1 MKDYFQNI
9 DVERQKE
16 IDNCVSKLRN
26 CLSIIRGELDVTD
39 YSIIF
44 FFMHLKHVGLL
55 RILKT
60 ISEDI
65 NEEIFYDKNQKIFKA
80 RGTGKIRNSS
90 QLIKEEFI
98 KILSS
103 RETYNLPTEIYD
115 VFFNNEILNNP
126 EYYTNSH
133 QTIRQLS
140 KDLNLFEDR
149 VINRSSLL
157 IKFID
162 SILEINE
169 LENQDL
175 YPYIFDGLLYDL
187 TNQKGSFSDALLLEE
202 VSWYISFISRL
213 HNPNSVYNPFAGF
226 CSFNIFSDHRAKYFG
241 QEINQDTVAIGMLR
255 LMANECDPKQLQKSD
270 SMFEWNPQKKKYDLI
285 IFNPPF
291 FNGVDDRNKLLIS
304 LSKSLEDLSDNGK
317 LFCVMPIKL
326 LGRRSYRFVR
336 SLVDQD
342 LIESIISLPHNSH
355 YNTSIDSEVIIISK
369 SKQLKGSI
377 NFCKLDYWFDNKKR
391 YTKGARIQSFVKN
404 LPKDFPSKYVNE
416 ESSIVIS
423 NKELRE
429 EYDYDLSVGNK
440 LVKKFKGVRIGE
452 LLDNYRERGEY
463 KTNDYFIKIAD
474 LSSNINSFE
483 LELDK
488 MRSLDNDPKSLD
500 QTILGAHSGR
510 ANRRFVCLKED
521 VLLIANRH
529 LNLKP
534 SYYKNSD
541 KNVFLSTNVSAYTI
555 DKKKIL
561 PEFLIN
567 ELYSDTVN
575 AQIELLR
582 KGSTIPYIST
592 NDFLS
597 IRIELPDIN
606 EQKVIIN
613 ALNKRSSEIKKYQD
627 QIDLLEQESSDEVK
641 NKFIEEASL
650 RHSTGTARANLSS
663 YFKVLNK
670 FFSSDDNDILKVRN
684 LYKTKKG
691 NDLINVFDDMERDL
705 EFINSHIRKD
715 TLSDY
720 PLDYV
725 SLEDFLKCL
734 KECTIPDQ
742 KFEIKI
748 SDILFKSGEYI
759 ISNAED
765 EKKVIVPSSSNPMAS
780 YDGFIIRTNLDLIKT
795 VITNILT
802 NANKHAFDESSSKNT
817 VYFEGSLNHSWE
829 MSIEIGNN
837 GKPFEEGY
845 SKANFIA
852 IHNTTNKSIGKGMG
866 GYDIARHLKHL
877 DCNWDLDL
885 TNDLFPVI
893 FNLNFNV
900 IMQEAVD
907 DLKEIQDELEKED
920 GLSAEAIKDIK
931 QIQSEIDIENEVPI
945 EDLKQI
951 QSELEKEAGLSA
963 EEIEDIKQIQA
974 NMKKK

>member
-1 MKDYFQNI
+1 MKDFFQNI

-26 CLSIIRGELDVTD
+26 CLGIIRGKVEVQD
-39 YSIIF
+39 YSGIF
-44 FFMHLKHVGLL
+44 FLMHLKNIELL
-55 RILKT
+55 SILKEV
-60 ISEDI
+60 ISEPPL
-65 NEEIFYDKNQKIFKA
+65 FAFL
-80 RGTGKIRNSS
+80 GKQNSGERIRDEFLSRVPSS
-90 QLIKEEFI
+90 SKLK
-98 KILSS
+98 
-103 RETYNLPTEIYD
+103 LPITVCD
-115 VFFNNEILNNP
+115 NFFNNPII
-126 EYYTNSH
+126 EYRYKTVYGAGVGKMS
-133 QTIRQLS
+133 
-140 KDLNLFEDR
+140 
-149 VINRSSLL
+149 L
-157 IKFID
+157 IKNGELVIRFID
-162 SILEINE
+162 AILAIKE
-169 LENQDL
+169 LENQDI
-175 YPYIFDGLLYDL
+175 YADIFDGLLYDL
-187 TNQKGSFSDALLLEE
+187 TNQKRSFSDALLLEE
-202 VSWYISFISRL
+202 VSWYVTFISRL

-226 CSFNIFSDHRAKYFG
+226 CSFNIFSDHKAKYFG
-241 QEINQDTVAIGMLR
+241 QEINEDTVAIGMLR
-255 LMANECDPKQLQKSD
+255 LMANKCDPKQLQKSD

-291 FNGVDDRNKLLIS
+291 FNGVDERNKLLIN
-304 LSKSLEDLSDNGK
+304 LSNSLEDLSDNGK

-326 LGRRSYRFVR
+326 LSDRRSNRFVR

-342 LIESIISLPHNSH
+342 LVESIISLPHNSY
-355 YNTSIDSEVIIISK
+355 YNTSIDSAVIIISK

-377 NFCKLDYWFDNKKR
+377 NFCKLDSWFDNKKR

-404 LPKDFPSKYVNE
+404 LPKDFPSNYVNE
-416 ESSIVIS
+416 ESSIIIS
-423 NKELRE
+423 NKELKR

-474 LSSNINSFE
+474 LSSDINSFE

-510 ANRRFVCLKED
+510 ANRRFVCLNKD

-529 LNLKP
+529 SNLKP

-541 KNVFLSTNVSAYTI
+541 KDVFLSPNVSAYTI

-567 ELYSDTVN
+567 ELYSNTVN

-597 IRIELPDIN
+597 IRIELPNIN

-627 QIDLLEQESSDEVK
+627 QIDLLEQESRDEVK

-663 YFKVLNK
+663 YLKVLNK

-725 SLEDFLKCL
+725 SVEDFLKCI
-734 KECTIPDQ
+734 KECKIPDQ
-742 KFEIKI
+742 KFKIKI
-748 SDILFKSGEYI
+748 SDILFKSGQHI
-759 ISNAED
+759 IPNAED
-765 EKKVIVPSSSNPMAS
+765 KNKVIVPSSSKPMAS
-780 YDGFIIRTNLDLIKT
+780 AVFLQYNNFIIRTNLDLIKT

-817 VYFEGSLNHSWE
+817 VYFEGSLNESLE
-829 MSIEIGNN
+829 LSIEIGNN
-837 GKPFEEGY
+837 GKPFEKGY
-845 SKANFIA
+845 TKSNFIA
-852 IHNTTNKSIGKGMG
+852 IHNTTNESIGKGMG

-877 DCNWDLDL
+877 DCNWELNL

-900 IMQEAVD
+900 TMQEIIEHYN
-907 DLKEIQDELEKED
+907 KQDEILLND
-920 GLSAEAIKDIK
+920 GYTKGVDGK
-931 QIQSEIDIENEVPI
+931 WTKPKTN
-945 EDLKQI
+945 
-951 QSELEKEAGLSA
+951 
-963 EEIEDIKQIQA
+963 
-974 NMKKK
+974 